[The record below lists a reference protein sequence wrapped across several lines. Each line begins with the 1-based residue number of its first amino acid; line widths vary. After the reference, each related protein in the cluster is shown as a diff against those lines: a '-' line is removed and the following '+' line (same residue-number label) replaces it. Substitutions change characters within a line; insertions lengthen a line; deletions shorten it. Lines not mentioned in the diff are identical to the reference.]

1 MLHCVLTSPDSRF
14 MCTLMKSSPWTSEKQ
29 TINANDMKSFS
40 ENWLLKC
47 DKQRFLFSSTHNSS
61 YVYGVSAQER
71 EKLKDSRASRDS
83 KVTGRV
89 SFPFKF
95 CCETY
100 NNGSMSE
107 HWKWA
112 LQNNSTVCVI
122 SLESKPTSDRRR
134 RRYIMSRCPYQIGS
148 IARSPP
154 SYGASQCSQ
163 CVSLPSILSNEWLCA
178 SPYYKFII
186 LSLLKFQNS

>member
-1 MLHCVLTSPDSRF
+1 MPTTWNRSLKIDYWNAISKDFYFPLHTIHH
-14 MCTLMKSSPWTSEKQ
+14 MCMGR
-29 TINANDMKSFS
+29 A
-40 ENWLLKC
+40 
-47 DKQRFLFSSTHNSS
+47 R
-61 YVYGVSAQER
+61 ARER

-112 LQNNSTVCVI
+112 LQNSSTVCVI
-122 SLESKPTSDRRR
+122 SLELKPTSDRRR
-134 RRYIMSRCPYQIGS
+134 RHIMSRCPYQIGS

-163 CVSLPSILSNEWLCA
+163 CVSLHSILPNEWLRRTT
-178 SPYYKFII
+178 
-186 LSLLKFQNS
+186 NSSFCLY